1 MRKRLILVLLF
12 MSLLC
17 VLSGCC
23 TTQERLSNLGES
35 VHNIALDGDGV
46 N

>member
-1 MRKRLILVLLF
+1 MKLAYLIVLG
-12 MSLLC
+12 LLAL

-23 TTQERLSNLGES
+23 TTEERVNNFAES